1 MFYEENFWVKN
12 TYSACNTL
20 YCLWKKKEQ
29 EPFEEFSMWKVLN
42 ALSTNRPEQIK
53 ELLQPQLQQQSDID
67 DQLNSICRFVSGIP
81 KKKEIKSKSE
91 SRKYYNMNGN
101 LEKEIIEFNVNFKT
115 RANNPY
121 QMKIKWCE
129 YSPKKPDDK
138 GICFLSVRYLGKT
151 EKNLQGKVRTYAE
164 IK

>member
-1 MFYEENFWVKN
+1 MQ
-12 TYSACNTL
+12 YSL
-20 YCLWKKKEQ
+20 LPLGKKKGAGTLRRIFNVES
-29 EPFEEFSMWKVLN
+29 FECLKHQSARTDKK
-42 ALSTNRPEQIK
+42 SYYNRM
-53 ELLQPQLQQQSDID
+53 LQQQSDIN

-81 KKKEIKSKSE
+81 IKKEIKSKSE

-115 RANNPY
+115 RANNSY

>member
-1 MFYEENFWVKN
+1 
-12 TYSACNTL
+12 
-20 YCLWKKKEQ
+20 
-29 EPFEEFSMWKVLN
+29 
-42 ALSTNRPEQIK
+42 
-53 ELLQPQLQQQSDID
+53 
-67 DQLNSICRFVSGIP
+67 
-81 KKKEIKSKSE
+81 
-91 SRKYYNMNGN
+91 MNGN

-115 RANNPY
+115 RANNSY

>member
-1 MFYEENFWVKN
+1 MVKN

-20 YCLWKKKEQ
+20 YCLWEKKEQ

-53 ELLQPQLQQQSDID
+53 ELLQPQLQQQSDIN

-81 KKKEIKSKSE
+81 IKKEIKSKSE

-115 RANNPY
+115 RANNSY

-151 EKNLQGKVRTYAE
+151 EKNLLGKVRTYAE